1 MKNYIFDLYGTLAD
15 ISTDESTPRFINK
28 INRHFSA
35 DNFFDEYLNACK
47 YFETGAEFCEIDL
60 LKVFEKI
67 LSCHE
72 AEALRAA
79 QYFRRKSRSRLKV
92 YRGVRALLGKLKQC
106 GKKLYILSNAQAC
119 FTDVELDKLKIKKHF
134 DGVELSSDFGRKKP
148 CKDFFL
154 HILQKYRLDPAE
166 TVFVGNDIE
175 SDICGAKSVGLET
188 AYILSNLSP
197 ESDSV
202 EKAVRIADFATNSFE
217 DLADYLLS
225 L

>member
-28 INRHFSA
+28 INRHFAS
-35 DNFFDEYLNACK
+35 DNFSDEYLNACK
-47 YFETGAEFCEIDL
+47 TFETGDGFCEIDL

-67 LSCHE
+67 LNCPKE
-72 AEALRAA
+72 EALRAA
-79 QYFRRKSRSRLKV
+79 LYFRKKSRSGLKV
-92 YRGVRALLGKLKQC
+92 YRGVRALLGELKQR

-119 FTDVELDKLKIKKHF
+119 FTDAELDKLKIKKYF

-148 CKDFFL
+148 CKAFFSHVL
-154 HILQKYRLDPAE
+154 EKYVLDPAE

-175 SDICGAKSVGLET
+175 SDIRGAKSVGLET

-197 ESDSV
+197 EGDSV
-202 EKAVRIADFATNSFE
+202 EKAGQIADFATCGFE